1 MRKFMEF
8 WICPYNY
15 DAAFR
20 HYEELEGILSPSELA
35 KLKSFRV
42 EDNQLQFLVSRYLLK
57 TGLSDFLGVDPEDL
71 VFRRAPSGKPG
82 LAIPGHRGLAVDFS
96 LSYTQGMAV
105 LLIRPGQ
112 TKCGIDVERFE
123 NINVD
128 DFLSSRFFSQRER
141 KWILGGRTPLT
152 IGRRFFLSWTM
163 KEAYLKATGEGLA
176 GLSREI
182 EVVIGNS
189 GNYVLDQRPPNQQL
203 KQMRFH
209 DTFIDDQFQVALAW
223 ESASPDLEIRQKR
236 ISRFAM
242 LNK

>member
-1 MRKFMEF
+1 MEL
-8 WICPYNY
+8 WICPYNDNVASRY
-15 DAAFR
+15 
-20 HYEELEGILSPSELA
+20 YEELEGILSPSELA

-57 TGLSDFLGVDPEDL
+57 TGLSDFLGIGPENL

-82 LAIPGHRGLAVDFS
+82 LSIPGHQGLTVDFS
-96 LSYTQGMAV
+96 LSYTRGMAV

-123 NINVD
+123 NIDVD

-141 KWILGGRTPLT
+141 KWILRGRTPLT

-176 GLSREI
+176 GLSGEI

-189 GNYVLDQRPPNQQL
+189 GNYVLDRRPPNEQL

-223 ESASPDLEIRQKR
+223 ESATPDIEIRQKR
-236 ISRFAM
+236 ISRFAI